1 MSADDAIVCERLTK
15 RYGRHRGIEDI
26 DLRVTAGEAFGF
38 LGPNGAGK
46 STTIR
51 TLMGFQRA
59 TAGRAEVFG
68 FDCWRGRVD
77 VAQTVGNL
85 PGDFTYDEQL
95 TGWEVVE
102 HVARLRRHDDLS
114 YAHELAERLR
124 ADMDRP
130 LRHLS
135 RGNHQKVG
143 LVQAMFHRPR
153 LLLLDE
159 PTGGLDPLMRET
171 FLDLV
176 GEARARGATVFLS
189 SHNLEEVH
197 RVCERVGIIRDGRLI
212 ATEDIGDL
220 ISRALRHVRIV
231 LAAPADAAPFAAL
244 DGAQDVR
251 ADGTAVTLRLAGP
264 VAPLVRLVAG
274 LDVVDLE
281 IGRASLEEV
290 FLSFYGEGQADTP
303 PPAPA

>member
-1 MSADDAIVCERLTK
+1 MSGDAIVCEGLTK
-15 RYGRHRGIEDI
+15 RYGKHAGIEDI
-26 DLRVTAGEAFGF
+26 DLRVRTGEAFGF

-51 TLMGFQRA
+51 TLMGFQRP
-59 TAGRAEVFG
+59 TSGRAEVFG
-68 FDCWRGRVD
+68 FDCWRARVD
-77 VAQTVGNL
+77 VARHVGNL
-85 PGDFTYDEQL
+85 PGDFTYDERL
-95 TGWEVVE
+95 TGWEVVR
-102 HVARLRRHDDLS
+102 HVARLRGHTDLTR
-114 YAHELAERLR
+114 ARELAGRLQ

-130 LRHLS
+130 LRQLS

-176 GEARARGATVFLS
+176 AEARADGATVFLS

-197 RVCERVGIIRDGRLI
+197 RVCERVGIIRDARLI
-212 ATEDIGDL
+212 ATENIGDL

-231 LAAPADAAPFAAL
+231 FAAPVDVAPLAALP
-244 DGAQDVR
+244 GAQDVR
-251 ADGTAVTLRLAGP
+251 ADGATVTLRLAGP
-264 VAPLVRLVAG
+264 VDALVKLAAAQE
-274 LDVVDLE
+274 VVDLE

-290 FLSFYGEGQADTP
+290 FLSFYGAGDS
-303 PPAPA
+303 

>member
-1 MSADDAIVCERLTK
+1 MSPDAIVCERLTK
-15 RYGRHRGIEDI
+15 RYGAHRGIEEI
-26 DLRVTAGEAFGF
+26 DLRVRAGEAFGF

-51 TLMGFQRA
+51 TLMGFQRP
-59 TAGRAEVFG
+59 TSGRAEVFG
-68 FDCWRGRVD
+68 HDCWRDRVE
-77 VAQTVGNL
+77 VSRHVGNL
-85 PGDFTYDEQL
+85 PGDFTYDERL
-95 TGWEVVE
+95 TGWQVVH
-102 HVARLRRHDDLS
+102 HVARLRGHDDLA
-114 YAHELAERLR
+114 YARELSERLH

-130 LRHLS
+130 LRQLS

-176 GEARARGATVFLS
+176 ADARAGGATVFLS
-189 SHNLEEVH
+189 SHNLGEVH
-197 RVCERVGIIRDGRLI
+197 RVCGRVGIIRDARLI

-231 LAAPADAAPFAAL
+231 FAAPVDPAPFTAL
-244 DGAQDVR
+244 DGARDVH
-251 ADGTAVTLRLAGP
+251 ADGASLTLRLAGP
-264 VAPLVRLVAG
+264 VDALVKLAAG
-274 LDVVDLE
+274 HEIVDLE

-290 FLSFYGEGQADTP
+290 FLSFYGNDGAS
-303 PPAPA
+303 

>member
-1 MSADDAIVCERLTK
+1 MSDDAIVCERLTK

-26 DLRVTAGEAFGF
+26 DLRVHPGEAFGF

-51 TLMGFQRA
+51 ALMGFLRP
-59 TAGRAEVFG
+59 TSGRAEVFG
-68 FDCWRGRVD
+68 FDCWRQSVE
-77 VAQTVGNL
+77 VARHVGNL

-95 TGWEVVE
+95 TGWEVVR
-102 HVARLRRHDDLS
+102 HVARLRRHDDLA
-114 YAHELAERLR
+114 YAGELAERLE
-124 ADMDRP
+124 ADMGRP

-143 LVQAMFHRPR
+143 LVQAMFHQPR

-159 PTGGLDPLMRET
+159 PSGGLDPLMRET

-176 GEARARGATVFLS
+176 AEARADGATVFLS

-197 RVCERVGIIRDGRLI
+197 SVCERVGIIRDARLI
-212 ATEDIGDL
+212 ATENIGDL
-220 ISRALRHVRIV
+220 IRRALRHVRITA
-231 LAAPADAAPFAAL
+231 AAPIDPAPFAEL
-244 DGAQDVR
+244 DGAQDVHG
-251 ADGTAVTLRLAGP
+251 DGATLTLRLAGE
-264 VAPLVRLVAG
+264 VDALVKLAARHEI
-274 LDVVDLE
+274 VDLE

-290 FLSFYGEGQADTP
+290 FLSFYGRAENHVP
-303 PPAPA
+303 